1 MQLSRFA
8 TFTDLVRAR
17 CAEFAG
23 DDVHIQLR
31 DAKDG
36 PEAERLTYGELDRA
50 ARRVA
55 GALRAHGVEGRPV
68 LLMYPGSLEFLK
80 AFVGCLYSGAVA
92 VPAPLPDGGVKGR
105 LGRSS
110 AMLRDCK
117 APVVLTDRASA
128 PDVALWLA
136 TEGRGDVVC
145 VASDALGETGED
157 AWQPPATLPDDLAFL
172 QYTSGSVSE
181 PRGVMVT
188 HRNLMANQAALQRVL
203 GTTAD
208 DRFGGWLPL
217 YHDMGLIA
225 HLLHPLW
232 LGSASVMLSPTA
244 FIKRPVRW
252 LQAIDR
258 YGVTIG
264 GGPNFCYDLALRRVT
279 DEQIG
284 RLDLSRWRLALNG
297 AEPVRADTLDA
308 FARRFA
314 AAGLSAEAMYP
325 CYGLAEA
332 TLVVSGGVR
341 GEAYRRREADA
352 AALARDVVAPAE
364 PGAESRTL
372 VSSGRVTDF
381 DVRVVDPVGYRELPE
396 GAVGEIWLRGESV
409 AAGYYG
415 KPEESEAAFRGVLQG
430 GEGGFLRTGDLGVL
444 DDGQLYVTGRLKEVV
459 ILNGRNVYPQD
470 VEYAVK
476 SLHPA
481 LAAGTGAAFSVE
493 AGREQ
498 LVLVQEV
505 RGEQLEEAQLRELA
519 QCIQALVGKEFHVP
533 AGNVLLVRPGTV
545 RRTTSGKVQRTLM
558 RREFLAGE
566 VHGEYEVFD
575 PAVRAL
581 VRAGDVLLGQG
592 LLQSAGGGGAW

>member
-17 CAEFAG
+17 CAESAG

-36 PEAERLTYGELDRA
+36 PDAERLTYGELDRA

-80 AFVGCLYSGAVA
+80 AFVGCLYAGAVA
-92 VPAPLPDGGVKGR
+92 VPAPLPEGSAKGR

-136 TEGRGDVVC
+136 TEGRDDVVC
-145 VASDALGETGED
+145 VASDALAEGPAD
-157 AWQPPATLPDDLAFL
+157 VWQAPATRADDLAFL

-203 GTTAD
+203 GTTAG

-225 HLLHPLW
+225 HLLHPIW
-232 LGSASVMLSPTA
+232 LGSSSVMLAPTS

-252 LQAIDR
+252 LQAIGE

-279 DEQIG
+279 DEQLG

-314 AAGLSAEAMYP
+314 AAGLRAEAMYP

-332 TLVVSGGVR
+332 TLVVSGGVG
-341 GEAYRRREADA
+341 GEAYRRCDVDA
-352 AALARDVVAPAE
+352 TALARDVLAPAE
-364 PGAESRTL
+364 AGQESRTL
-372 VSSGRVTDF
+372 VSSGRVVDF
-381 DVRVVDPVGYRELPE
+381 DVRIVDPVGYRELPE

-415 KPEESEAAFRGVLQG
+415 KPEESEAAFRAVLQD

-476 SLHPA
+476 ALHPA

-505 RGEQLEEAQLRELA
+505 RCEQLEGPQLRELA
-519 QCIQALVGKEFHVP
+519 QRIQALVGKDFHVP
-533 AGNVLLVRPGTV
+533 AGNVLLVRRGTV

-566 VHGEYEVFD
+566 LHGEYEVLD
-575 PAVRAL
+575 PAVRSL
-581 VRAGDVLLGQG
+581 VRAGDVLLGEG
-592 LLQSAGGGGAW
+592 LLQSTAGGGAW

>member
-8 TFTDLVRAR
+8 TFTDLVRTR

-31 DAKDG
+31 DTTAG
-36 PEAERLTYGELDRA
+36 PAAERLTYGELDRA
-50 ARRVA
+50 GRRIAR
-55 GALRAHGVEGRPV
+55 ALRAHGMTGRPV

-80 AFVGCLYSGAVA
+80 AFTGCLYSGAVA
-92 VPAPLPDGGVKGR
+92 VPAPLPEGNTKGR

-110 AMLRDCK
+110 AMLRDCGAK
-117 APVVLTDRASA
+117 VVLTDRASA

-136 TEGRGDVVC
+136 TEGCADDVVC
-145 VASDALGETGED
+145 VASDALPDTDE
-157 AWQPPATLPDDLAFL
+157 AWEPPATGPDDLAFL

-188 HRNLMANQAALQRVL
+188 HRNLLANQAALQRVL
-203 GTTAD
+203 DTTSA

-232 LGSASVMLSPTA
+232 LGSASVMMSPTA

-252 LQAIDR
+252 LQAIDE

-279 DEQIG
+279 DAALA

-314 AAGLSAEAMYP
+314 AAGLAAEAMYP

-341 GEAYRRREADA
+341 GEAYRRRDADA

-364 PGAESRTL
+364 AGRESRTL

-396 GAVGEIWLRGESV
+396 GAVGEIWLRGDSV

-415 KPEESEAAFRGVLQG
+415 KPEETEATFRGVLDT
-430 GEGGFLRTGDLGVL
+430 GEDGFLRTGDLGVL

-476 SLHPA
+476 ALHPA
-481 LAAGTGAAFSVE
+481 LAAGSGAAFSVE

-505 RGEQLEEAQLRELA
+505 RGEQLDGPRLRELA
-519 QCIQALVGKEFHVP
+519 QRIQELIGKEFHVP

-581 VRAGDVLLGQG
+581 ARAGDVLLGEG
-592 LLQSAGGGGAW
+592 LLQSTAGGGAW

>member
-17 CAEFAG
+17 CAESAG

-31 DAKDG
+31 DTDHG
-36 PEAERLTYGELDRA
+36 PAAERLTYGDLDRA

-80 AFVGCLYSGAVA
+80 AFTGCLYSGAVA
-92 VPAPLPDGGVKGR
+92 VPAPLPEGHARGR

-110 AMLRDCK
+110 AMLRDCGAK
-117 APVVLTDRASA
+117 VVLTDRASA

-136 TEGRGDVVC
+136 TEGHGDDVVC
-145 VASDALGETGED
+145 VASDALPDGDD
-157 AWQPPATLPDDLAFL
+157 AWQAPATGPDDLAFL

-203 GTTAD
+203 DTTRA

-232 LGSASVMLSPTA
+232 LGSASVMMSPTA

-252 LQAIDR
+252 LEAVDEHR
-258 YGVTIG
+258 VTIG
-264 GGPNFCYDLALRRVT
+264 GGPNFAYDLALRRVT
-279 DEQIG
+279 DAQLA

-314 AAGLSAEAMYP
+314 AAGLRAEAVYP

-332 TLVVSGGVR
+332 TLVVSGGVS
-341 GEAYRRREADA
+341 GEPYRRVEADA
-352 AALARDVVAPAE
+352 AALARDVFTPAA
-364 PGAESRTL
+364 PGAESRT
-372 VSSGRVTDF
+372 VVGSGRVTDF
-381 DVRVVDPVGYRELPE
+381 DVRVVDPVGYRELPA
-396 GAVGEIWLRGESV
+396 GAVGEIWLRGDSV

-415 KPEESEAAFRGVLQG
+415 RPEESEATFRAVLAG

-444 DDGQLYVTGRLKEVV
+444 HDGQLYVTGRLKEVV

-470 VEYAVK
+470 VEHAVK
-476 SLHPA
+476 ALHPA
-481 LAAGTGAAFSVE
+481 LAAGNGAAFSVE

-505 RGEQLEEAQLRELA
+505 RGEQLDGPRLRELA
-519 QCIQALVGKEFHVP
+519 QEIQQLIGKEFHVP

-558 RREFLAGE
+558 RRQFLAGE
-566 VHGEYEVFD
+566 VYGEYEVFE

-581 VRAGDVLLGQG
+581 VRAGDVLLGEG
-592 LLQSAGGGGAW
+592 LLQSAAGGGAW

>member
-1 MQLSRFA
+1 MSRFA

-17 CAEFAG
+17 CAEFAD
-23 DDVHIQLR
+23 DDVHVQLR
-31 DAKDG
+31 DGKDG
-36 PEAERLTYGELDRA
+36 PDAARLTYGELDRA
-50 ARRVA
+50 ARAVA
-55 GALRAHGVEGRPV
+55 GALLARGAEGRPV

-80 AFVGCLYSGAVA
+80 AFAGCLYAGAVA
-92 VPAPLPDGGVKGR
+92 VPAPLPDGGRRGR

-110 AMLRDCK
+110 AMLRDCG
-117 APVVLTDRASA
+117 ARIVLTDRASA

-136 TEGRGDVVC
+136 TEGHDDVVC
-145 VASDALGETGED
+145 VASDALGEAAADEWR
-157 AWQPPATLPDDLAFL
+157 APATRPDDLAFL

-225 HLLHPLW
+225 HLLHPVW
-232 LGSASVMLSPTA
+232 LGSASVMMSPTS
-244 FIKRPVRW
+244 FIKRPVHW
-252 LQAIDR
+252 LRAIGEHR
-258 YGVTIG
+258 VTIG
-264 GGPNFCYDLALRRVT
+264 GGPNFAYDLALRRVT
-279 DEQIG
+279 DAQLAE
-284 RLDLSRWRLALNG
+284 LDLSRWRLALNG

-314 AAGLSAEAMYP
+314 AAGLRTEAMYP
-325 CYGLAEA
+325 CYGLAET
-332 TLVVSGGVR
+332 TLVVSGGV
-341 GEAYRRREADA
+341 GGQAYRRRDVDA

-364 PGAESRTL
+364 PGRESRTV

-381 DVRVVDPVGYRELPE
+381 DVRIVDPVGHRELPE

-409 AAGYYG
+409 AAGYHG
-415 KPEESEAAFRGVLQG
+415 RPEETEAVFRATLHG
-430 GEGGFLRTGDLGVL
+430 GESGFLRTGDLGFL

-505 RGEQLEEAQLRELA
+505 RGEQLEGPQLRELA
-519 QCIQALVGKEFHVP
+519 QRIQALVGKDFHVP
-533 AGNVLLVRPGTV
+533 AGSVLLVRPGTV

-558 RREFLAGE
+558 RKEFLAGE
-566 VHGEYEVFD
+566 LHGEYEVLD

-581 VRAGDVLLGQG
+581 VRAGDILLEDG
-592 LLQSAGGGGAW
+592 LLQSTTGGGAW

>member
-1 MQLSRFA
+1 MSRFA

-17 CAEFAG
+17 CAESAG

-31 DAKDG
+31 DTKHG
-36 PEAERLTYGELDRA
+36 PDAERLTYGELDRG
-50 ARRVA
+50 ARRIA
-55 GALRAHGVEGRPV
+55 AALRAHGVQGRPV

-80 AFVGCLYSGAVA
+80 AFVGCLYAGAVA
-92 VPAPLPDGGVKGR
+92 VPAPLPEGSAKGR

-136 TEGRGDVVC
+136 TEGRDDVVC
-145 VASDALGETGED
+145 VASDALGEAEGD
-157 AWQPPATLPDDLAFL
+157 AWQEPATRPDDLAFL

-188 HRNLMANQAALQRVL
+188 HRNLLANQAALQRVL
-203 GTTAD
+203 GTTAQ

-225 HLLHPLW
+225 HLLHPVW
-232 LGSASVMLSPTA
+232 LGSSSVMLSPTA

-252 LQAIDR
+252 LQAIGE

-279 DEQIG
+279 DEQLG

-314 AAGLSAEAMYP
+314 AAGLRTEAMYP

-332 TLVVSGGVR
+332 TLVVSGGV
-341 GEAYRRREADA
+341 GGKAYRRRDVDA
-352 AALARDVVAPAE
+352 TALARDVVASAE
-364 PGAESRTL
+364 AGQESRTL

-381 DVRVVDPVGYRELPE
+381 DVRIVDPVGYRELPQ

-415 KPEESEAAFRGVLQG
+415 KPEESEAAFRAVLQD

-444 DDGQLYVTGRLKEVV
+444 DDGLLYVTGRLKEVV

-470 VEYAVK
+470 VEHAVK

-505 RGEQLEEAQLRELA
+505 RGGQLEGPQLRELA
-519 QCIQALVGKEFHVP
+519 QRIQALVGKDFHVP

-566 VHGEYEVFD
+566 LHGEYEVLD
-575 PAVRAL
+575 PAVRSL
-581 VRAGDVLLGQG
+581 VRAGDVLLGEG
-592 LLQSAGGGGAW
+592 LLQSTAGGGAW

>member
-31 DAKDG
+31 DAKNG
-36 PEAERLTYGELDRA
+36 PDAERLTYGELDRA
-50 ARRVA
+50 ARRIA
-55 GALRAHGVEGRPV
+55 GALRAHGVQGRPV

-80 AFVGCLYSGAVA
+80 AFTGCLYAGAVA
-92 VPAPLPDGGVKGR
+92 VPAPLPDGGRRGR

-110 AMLRDCK
+110 AMLRDCG

-136 TEGRGDVVC
+136 TEGRDDVVC
-145 VASDALGETGED
+145 VASDALGAPQED
-157 AWQPPATLPDDLAFL
+157 AWRAPATGPDDLAFL

-203 GTTAD
+203 GTTSG

-225 HLLHPLW
+225 HLLHPVW
-232 LGSASVMLSPTA
+232 LGSASVMLSPTS

-252 LQAIDR
+252 LKAIDEH
-258 YGVTIG
+258 GVTIG
-264 GGPNFCYDLALRRVT
+264 GGPNFCYDHALRRVT
-279 DEQIG
+279 DEQLG

-314 AAGLSAEAMYP
+314 AAGLRAEAMYP

-332 TLVVSGGVR
+332 TLVVSGGVG
-341 GEAYRRREADA
+341 GEAYRRRDVDA

-364 PGAESRTL
+364 EGRESRTL
-372 VSSGRVTDF
+372 VSSGRVTDY
-381 DVRVVDPVGYRELPE
+381 DVRIVDPVGYRELPE

-409 AAGYYG
+409 AAGYHG
-415 KPEESEAAFRGVLQG
+415 KPEETEATFGAVLQG
-430 GEGGFLRTGDLGVL
+430 GEEGFLRTGDLGVL

-476 SLHPA
+476 ALHPA

-505 RGEQLEEAQLRELA
+505 RGEQLEAPQLRELA
-519 QCIQALVGKEFHVP
+519 QRIQALVGKDFHVP

-558 RREFLAGE
+558 RREFLTGE
-566 VHGEYEVFD
+566 LHGEYEVLD

-581 VRAGDVLLGQG
+581 VRAGDVLLDEG
-592 LLQSAGGGGAW
+592 LLQSTAGGGAW